1 MYTMNR
7 CLLRLAL
14 TGCLSFACCGFA
26 NAQVDPQ
33 RIPPMKSNAVPAVM
47 EVKVPPEI
55 TLDGKAERLSPGA
68 RIRARNNLL
77 ILSGA
82 LVGQLLPVRYLRD
95 SSGLV
100 HEVWILTEAEITA
113 VKKAPPVQQARP

>member
-1 MYTMNR
+1 MNR

-14 TGCLSFACCGFA
+14 TGCLFFAWCGFA

-33 RIPPMKSNAVPAVM
+33 RIPPMKSSAVPAVM
-47 EVKVPPEI
+47 VVKVPPEI

-100 HEVWILTEAEITA
+100 HEVWILTEAEIA
-113 VKKAPPVQQARP
+113 ALPVKPLAPLEKQ